1 MKTWSCCALSIT
13 ALVASAGVASAD
25 MQGTA
30 DSGGWEKRIAVEP
43 DPSKV
48 VVPEGYEVGILV
60 KGLERAVVCHG
71 RRRRQSLGRG
81 LAAAARQPGADQFEE
96 AHVKVFDPQGKL
108 IKEVGKGTF
117 TRR

>member
-48 VVPEGYEVGILV
+48 VVPEGYEVGVFV
-60 KGLERAVVCHG
+60 KGLGAPSSATVDGDGNLWVAVAPPL
-71 RRRRQSLGRG
+71 LGSPEPTSSRTPTS
-81 LAAAARQPGADQFEE
+81 RSS
-96 AHVKVFDPQGKL
+96 
-108 IKEVGKGTF
+108 
-117 TRR
+117 TRRAS